1 MQITTLSDDYARALL
16 CWLVR
21 GADGATRANVL
32 SMQGE
37 GVWEQLSR
45 HPWFAVTLSGR
56 LTWSK
61 LGKKVLD
68 AMPNGGQRAPRPA
81 GVAR

>member
-1 MQITTLSDDYARALL
+1 MQITTLGDDYARALL

-37 GVWEQLSR
+37 GVWELLLH

-68 AMPNGGQRAPRPA
+68 AMPHGGQRAPRPA
-81 GVAR
+81 GAIR